1 MAKQDVIDAINATI
15 VSNGSKAINA
25 DSLRNLLIMMTENT
39 GEGGGSGDGALR
51 IIVPELMAFGNL
63 MIESGFSPASWAE
76 FKPLI
81 EQEMP
86 GIDLTEY
93 EAAINAAFAHNANV
107 AQQIIAKAKEGKG
120 VLVMIDQTP
129 LLASVM
135 TSLLQAQGII
145 DMVEEM
151 AGSASQPAGLT
162 LQYMKPVP
170 GAEAELPF
178 EFTCIISP
186 AGETADEY
194 YPNYPSDVLIY
205 LQQDGTLVFEQKASE
220 EAGESGTE

>member
-1 MAKQDVIDAINATI
+1 MAKQDIIDAINATI
-15 VSNGSKAINA
+15 VENGQKGITA
-25 DSLRNLLIMMTENT
+25 DSLRNLLIMMTENA

-51 IIVPELMAFGNL
+51 VIVPELMVFGNL
-63 MIESGFSPASWAE
+63 MIDTGFSPASWAE
-76 FKPLI
+76 LKPLI

-86 GIDLTEY
+86 VDLTEY

-107 AQQIIAKAKEGKG
+107 VQQIIAKAKAGQG
-120 VLVMIDQTP
+120 VLVAIDQTP
-129 LLASVM
+129 LLASAM
-135 TSLLQAQGII
+135 TSVLEAQGII

-151 AGSASQPAGLT
+151 AGSGSQPAGLT

-170 GAEAELPF
+170 GAEAEIPG
-178 EFTCIISP
+178 EFTCIITP

-205 LQQDGTLVFEQKASE
+205 LQQDGTLVFEQKASKE
-220 EAGESGTE
+220 EGESGNE